1 MKKSI
6 TRMCFLI
13 LFILLFFI
21 FLFINCIISYSAY
34 DLDYSDLR
42 CEELTFIK
50 YEKVHRASDEVYFK
64 EYEQPF
70 KLNSI
75 ADKKLDKATLAQIA
89 ENESVT
95 VFYRDISFKHFEHE
109 ICEISHGNLVL
120 LRLSDY
126 TQTNQSNQFAGMIL
140 CPIII
145 IICLF
150 LLWGFLGAAKAIHT
164 GDMEKT
170 E

>member
-1 MKKSI
+1 MKKNI

-13 LFILLFFI
+13 VFLFLFFI

-34 DLDYSDLR
+34 DLDYSELR
-42 CEELTFIK
+42 CEELTFVK
-50 YEKVHRASDEVYFK
+50 YEQVHRASDEVYFK

-75 ADKKLDKATLAQIA
+75 ADKKLDKAALAQIA

-95 VFYRDISFKHFEHE
+95 VYYRDISFKHFEHE
-109 ICEISHGNLVL
+109 ICEIRHGNSVL

-126 TQTNQSNQFAGMIL
+126 TQTNQSNQFAGIVL
-140 CPIII
+140 CLIII
-145 IICLF
+145 LICLF
-150 LLWGFLGAAKAIHT
+150 LLWGFLGAAKAIRT
-164 GDMEKT
+164 RDIEKI